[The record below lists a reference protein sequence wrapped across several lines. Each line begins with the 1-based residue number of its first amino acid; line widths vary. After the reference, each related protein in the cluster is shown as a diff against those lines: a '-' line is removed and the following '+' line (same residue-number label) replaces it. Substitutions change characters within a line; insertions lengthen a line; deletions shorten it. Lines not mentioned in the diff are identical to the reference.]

1 VSYDAGSIEARLDI
15 DRTPFQQGM
24 DFARQQGE
32 DFDGKTFS
40 ANLDLDVAH
49 AEEQLR
55 RFREQLNRLDD
66 PTSGPSIELDTAAA
80 SAKLRELF
88 GMLERIDRFRATP
101 RIDIDISGATHQ
113 LIELLGQL
121 ERIDRFRATP
131 RVDLDGYALARAQI
145 ADLQRQLDQLSRT
158 RATSTI
164 GGLGSA
170 MSRTAGAGGGLRS
183 SLIGIAVALSPALIP
198 VAEVATAGIVSLGG
212 ALTAAGAGAG
222 VFGLAMKTNLGSV
235 LDAVKKFKTE
245 GLDAFKNLDEG
256 QRGVAMH
263 IVLLQ
268 QAWSR
273 LADSVKPQT
282 YQTAHN
288 VLNGLAGALQVMRPL
303 TTAAADAFER
313 LSAGFARATAGD
325 TFRGFVDFLAR
336 QAGPAIDTFGKALG
350 DLLHVVAKVFEAFE
364 PLIRPA
370 ENALLRFT
378 GHLREWSDQL
388 AGNQAF
394 QRWLQSIPDKAHQV
408 ADSLGK
414 LGGGLLDFIRALSQL
429 GPPLLD
435 AIGKIGQFISAV
447 SKNDAF
453 RAFVDVLKHAVDGF
467 TALAGTDFGKISL
480 GLLAVAAGF
489 AAIERHPAAAAIIAA
504 AAAIGYANEE
514 LKKTDDGKKTGFIGR
529 IVDLFSAHNWS
540 ALGKDIDRFV
550 GPNSSL
556 GHALRFEWLGGALGS
571 VQHTIGGFLSGIVN
585 LFSAHNWKS
594 LGSGLQDFIGGV
606 LKGDPF
612 QRTFNELEHNIKN
625 WIHNAIGWG
634 RDLIGGLV
642 DGIKSGIS
650 SLLSG
655 IGSWLSNAIFGPIK
669 RALGIASPSTIMRQ
683 IGRDLIQ
690 GLIDGIR
697 GALGGVISALSSLP
711 GRIRSFF
718 SGAGSWLLSHGRS
731 LMSGLRNGIVA
742 GYGAVSGWLGGIRGR
757 ITRFTSS
764 AGSWIVSHGRS
775 LMSGLRNGIVSGYG
789 AVSGWLGGLRG
800 RVTGFVGSAGSWIV
814 SHGSALMHGFS
825 SGISSGYGAVAGF
838 LGSIPGP
845 HPRVLRRS
853 RRLARRRRPQHRPRA
868 RSTASEHDA
877 RARRPSTPSSVS
889 SPHHLAS
896 TFARQNCRCTPRR
909 RFAATSPS
917 ERSCTMICGRHAG
930 KDPPRRFS
938 LPPLKSPKPYPRGAG
953 TWRRRSPPSRSTT
966 TTASS
971 TKTKSAGTPPQWGTG
986 ATPAHGSQTV
996 RSTAPTT
1003 NSAASPT
1010 TSTASARTWQRR
1022 SASWNGSGHSH
1033 WGHER
1038 WR

>member
-1 VSYDAGSIEARLDI
+1 
-15 DRTPFQQGM
+15 
-24 DFARQQGE
+24 
-32 DFDGKTFS
+32 
-40 ANLDLDVAH
+40 
-49 AEEQLR
+49 
-55 RFREQLNRLDD
+55 
-66 PTSGPSIELDTAAA
+66 
-80 SAKLRELF
+80 
-88 GMLERIDRFRATP
+88 MLERIDRFRATP

-170 MSRTAGAGGGLRS
+170 MSRTAGLGGGLRS

-212 ALTAAGAGAG
+212 AMTAAGAGAG
-222 VFGLAMKTNLGSV
+222 VFGLAMKTNLGGV

-268 QAWSR
+268 QAWTR

-571 VQHTIGGFLSGIVN
+571 VQHTIGGFLAGIVN
-585 LFSAHNWKS
+585 LFSAHNWEG
-594 LGSGLQDFIGGV
+594 LGRGLQDAIGSV
-606 LKGDPF
+606 VKGDPF
-612 QRTFNELEHNIKN
+612 QRL
-625 WIHNAIGWG
+625 IHNAIGWG
-634 RDLIGGLV
+634 HDLIGGLV
-642 DGIKSGIS
+642 DGIKDGLK
-650 SLLSG
+650 SLWNG
-655 IGSWLSNAIFGPIK
+655 IGSWVSSAIFGPIK

-697 GALGGVISALSSLP
+697 GALGGVIGALASLP

-718 SGAGSWLLSHGRS
+718 AGAGSWLLSQGRS
-731 LMSGLRNGIVA
+731 LMSGLRNGLA
-742 GYGAVSGWLGGIRGR
+742 
-757 ITRFTSS
+757 
-764 AGSWIVSHGRS
+764 
-775 LMSGLRNGIVSGYG
+775 SGYG
-789 AVSGWLGGLRG
+789 AVSGWLGGLHR
-800 RVTGFVGSAGSWIV
+800 RVNGFFNGVGSWLT
-814 SHGSALMHGFS
+814 SHGSRLMHGLA
-825 SGISSGYGAVAGF
+825 SGITSGYRAVSGWLSGLRARINGYLNGAEGWLTSHGSRLMHGLASGVAAGYGAVSGWLSGLHTRINGFFNGAGSW
-838 LGSIPGP
+838 L
-845 HPRVLRRS
+845 V
-853 RRLARRRRPQHRPRA
+853 
-868 RSTASEHDA
+868 DA
-877 RARRPSTPSSVS
+877 GRNIVQGLINGIQSMMGAVGGAISSVVGFITDHLPH
-889 SPHHLAS
+889 SPAKTGPLSGAGSPDIAGLKIS
-896 TFARQNCRCTPRR
+896 TMIADGMRQGLPQIL
-909 RFAATSPS
+909 AATAQVAKAVQAAQALTRALATQSQYDNDGVINEDEVGWDAATMGNRRYTGPRFPNGQIHRTDYKFGGVTYHLNGVGPDVAAAIREL
-917 ERSCTMICGRHAG
+917 ERQRA
-930 KDPPRRFS
+930 FA
-938 LPPLKSPKPYPRGAG
+938 LGA
-953 TWRRRSPPSRSTT
+953 
-966 TTASS
+966 
-971 TKTKSAGTPPQWGTG
+971 
-986 ATPAHGSQTV
+986 
-996 RSTAPTT
+996 
-1003 NSAASPT
+1003 
-1010 TSTASARTWQRR
+1010 
-1022 SASWNGSGHSH
+1022 
-1033 WGHER
+1033 
-1038 WR
+1038 